1 MNKYV
6 IEIKYPS
13 GVVEV
18 ENFKTDDINWTM
30 EQYQR
35 NRAPFSWTIKEV
47 L

>member
-1 MNKYV
+1 MDKYT
-6 IEIKYPS
+6 IEIKYTS
-13 GVVEV
+13 GVVEI
-18 ENFKTDDINWTM
+18 ENFKTEDINWTM